1 MVISK
6 FSLTPNIL
14 RETPHGVHAGDWILS
29 PDDLK
34 RGDLCELGWYQVEI
48 TDYEEREAD
57 TDQSTN
63 CIFKF
68 RILDGPYKGVSPQKL
83 FNEKALGFGKNLW
96 KALEFPFDTVQ
107 GYRLSSSL
115 FRQTIGSKLEIYIKR
130 GKSNRGNDFNDVAD
144 FRKISASK
152 VA

>member
-1 MVISK
+1 M
-6 FSLTPNIL
+6 
-14 RETPHGVHAGDWILS
+14 GDWILS

-34 RGDLCELGWYQVEI
+34 RGDLAEPGWYPAEI
-48 TDYEEREAD
+48 VDYDEKEAD

-68 RILDGPYKGVSPQKL
+68 KILDGPYRGVSPQKL
-83 FNEKALGFGKNLW
+83 FNEKALGFGKSLW
-96 KALEFPFDTVQ
+96 KALEFPFDQAT

-130 GKSNRGNDFNDVAD
+130 GKSTKGNDFNEVAD
-144 FRKISASK
+144 FRKLSATK
-152 VA
+152 GVQVA